1 MFSKASVLILA
12 VAAQSALAK
21 LYMVAPVASTTWAV
35 GTDVTV
41 QWQDD
46 GSSPSLA
53 EMGVSSLG
61 VYAGNSIQQTLLQQV
76 GTMDVSVNNSITFK
90 INTDIGPNGQSVYFM
105 RFSSE
110 SLKDATNTAY
120 PAQSFSAMFAVSGST
135 GTFNSTVEA
144 QVQGLSSASGSAPA
158 ASATTG
164 ASSVAAVV
172 AKTSSAASVK
182 ATATAQ
188 AAAAAGNSTTAS
200 GASARFYLPSAG
212 ALAVAGALSAFV
224 L

>member
-1 MFSKASVLILA
+1 MFSKATALILA

-21 LYMVAPVASTTWAV
+21 LYVVAPVASTTWAV

-61 VYAGNSIQQTLLQQV
+61 VYAGNSIEQTLLQQV
-76 GTMDVSVNNSITFK
+76 GTLDVSVNNSITFK
-90 INTDIGPNGQSVYFM
+90 INSDIGPNNQAVYFM

-110 SLKDATNTAY
+110 TLKDSTNTAY
-120 PAQSFSAMFAVSGST
+120 PAQAFSAMFAVSGST

-144 QVQGLSSASGSAPA
+144 QVQGASSASGSTA
-158 ASATTG
+158 ASATAG

-172 AKTSSAASVK
+172 AKSSSAASSVK

-188 AAAAAGNSTTAS
+188 AAVAANSTTAS
-200 GASARFYLPSAG
+200 GASSRFYLPTAG
-212 ALAVAGALSAFV
+212 AFVAAGALSAFV